1 MAFNLRLPVFI
12 AIFALPLSA
21 CSHASCL
28 GKYYD
33 WNYDR
38 MPLGEAI
45 QKVSERSGCPI
56 QVDHDLIQNKTSHE
70 IHLNRQPY
78 QAMRHM
84 LWGTGMVASRTETG
98 MTIVSR
104 HPGKDAAVEA
114 QGITQGD

>member
-1 MAFNLRLPVFI
+1 MTFNLRLPVFM

-21 CSHASCL
+21 CSQASCL
-28 GKYYD
+28 EKYYD

-38 MPLGEAI
+38 MPLGEAV

-56 QVDHDLIQNKTSHE
+56 QIDHARIRNKTSHE

-84 LWGTGMVASRTETG
+84 LWGTGMAVSRTETG

-104 HPGKDAAVEA
+104 HPGEDAAVEA
-114 QGITQGD
+114 PSATRGN